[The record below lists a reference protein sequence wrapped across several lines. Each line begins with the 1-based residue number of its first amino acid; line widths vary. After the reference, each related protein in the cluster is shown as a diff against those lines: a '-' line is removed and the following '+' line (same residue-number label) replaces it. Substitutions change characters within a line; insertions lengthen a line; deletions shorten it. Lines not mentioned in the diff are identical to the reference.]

1 MHYPHNLSFLF
12 EHSIEYRYKK
22 EYNTF
27 IASAKNVQEGKHP
40 MRSQTKPVKSTLM
53 TEGSIAGTMVAFA
66 IPLLL
71 GHLFQQLYNTADSL
85 IVGNFLGSEALA
97 AVSSSGNL
105 IHLMIGFFNGIAG
118 GAGVVIA
125 RYYGA
130 KDQQH
135 VQKSIHTLLAFGI
148 AAGLLLTVIGVT
160 LAPKMLEWMGTPEEV
175 LPQSISYFRTYFYG
189 SMAFVL
195 YNICRGI
202 LQAVGDSKNPL
213 IYLIISSI
221 VNVVLDL
228 LFVGVFGWGV
238 GSAAAATAISQLVS
252 TVLCLYQLVHSDR
265 EYRVKLSKIHFNLP
279 MLKEIMDN
287 GIPSGFAN
295 SIIAIANVVVQAN
308 INAFG
313 AAAMA
318 GCGAHSRI
326 EGFAFLPVICFNMAI
341 TTFISQNLGAKQ
353 YERAKKGVRTGL
365 TFAVVF
371 GEAVAVLI
379 YIFSPQLI
387 GLFDR
392 NPEVIAYGVMH
403 QRTTTPFFFLLAFT
417 HAMGA
422 VFRGAGMA
430 KTSMVVMAICWCVIR
445 VPYVTLAAR
454 IVPVLRS
461 VSTGYPVTW
470 ALSSLCFAVL
480 YFKTDWLHGYEK
492 RQAQLHR

>member
-1 MHYPHNLSFLF
+1 MQS
-12 EHSIEYRYKK
+12 RK
-22 EYNTF
+22 
-27 IASAKNVQEGKHP
+27 AAAGG
-40 MRSQTKPVKSTLM
+40 TLM
-53 TEGSIAGTMVAFA
+53 TEGPIARHLIAFA
-66 IPLLL
+66 IPLML

-97 AVSSSGNL
+97 AVSSSSNL
-105 IHLMIGFFNGIAG
+105 IHLMIGFFNGVAG
-118 GAGVVIA
+118 GAGVVISRHFGA
-125 RYYGA
+125 RDT
-130 KDQQH
+130 KR
-135 VQKSIHTLLAFGI
+135 VQKAIHTLLAFGV
-148 AAGLLLTVIGVT
+148 AAGLLLTVVGVGLT
-160 LAPKMLEWMGTPEEV
+160 PILLRLMGTPEEV

-189 SMAFVL
+189 SLAFVL

-202 LQAVGDSKNPL
+202 LQAVGDSRSPL

-221 VNVVLDL
+221 VNIVLDL

-238 GSAAAATAISQLVS
+238 GSAAAATAISQVVS
-252 TVLCLYQLVHSDR
+252 VLLCLVRLMHSDR
-265 EYRVKLSKIHFNLP
+265 EYRIDLRKVRFDPP
-279 MLKEIMDN
+279 MLREIMEN
-287 GIPSGFAN
+287 GVPAGFAN

-353 YERAKKGVRTGL
+353 YERAKKGVSIGVG
-365 TFAVVF
+365 FAVF
-371 GEAVAVLI
+371 FAEAIALLI

-403 QRTTTPFFFLLAFT
+403 ERTIVPFFFLLAFT
-417 HAMGA
+417 HAMAA

-430 KTSMVVMAICWCVIR
+430 TSSMMVMTVCWCVIR
-445 VPYVTLAAR
+445 VPYVTFAAKLY
-454 IVPVLRS
+454 PVLRA
-461 VSTGYPVTW
+461 VSSGYPVTW
-470 ALSSLCFAVL
+470 TLSAIAFTVL
-480 YFKTDWLHGYEK
+480 YLKTDWLHGFDRRSAK
-492 RQAQLHR
+492 AQH